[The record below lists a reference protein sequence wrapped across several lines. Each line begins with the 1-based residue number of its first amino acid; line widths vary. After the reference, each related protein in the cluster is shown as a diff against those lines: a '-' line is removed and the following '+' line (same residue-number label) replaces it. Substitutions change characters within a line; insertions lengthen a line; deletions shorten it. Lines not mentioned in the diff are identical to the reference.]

1 MKTQVTITRQGTLTN
16 QAEFSS
22 HEEAQ
27 EWFKRHSDMGSFGKP
42 EYTVEHIL
50 TPEHNIQSEVSPA
63 EIAEDGSIVKEAVFE
78 EVIVPA
84 VIELEVIPAEF
95 SVSFSELPEVSQEQI
110 NASAMVYLA
119 STDWL
124 VVRFMETGIA
134 IPDAVVDQRRDA
146 RSKVVR

>member
-1 MKTQVTITRQGTLTN
+1 MKTQVTITRQGTITN

-27 EWFKRHSDMGSFGKP
+27 DWFKRHSEMGSFGKP
-42 EYTVEHIL
+42 EYYV
-50 TPEHNIQSEVSPA
+50 EVSPV
-63 EIAEDGSIVKEAVFE
+63 ELDE
-78 EVIVPA
+78 EGTLIQA
-84 VIELEVIPAEF
+84 AIYEVIPSEF

-110 NASAMVYLA
+110 NASAMAYLA
-119 STDWL
+119 STDWM

-134 IPDAVVDQRRDA
+134 IPDSVIDQRRDA